1 MDFNVGDVLTVD
13 GEKYIILELLDYEN
27 RNYSFV
33 NKVMVEED
41 FSEEFYIFELLGNS
55 IKIVNDDK
63 LKNILLP
70 KFEEMLNNDIKKI
83 TFE

>member
-1 MDFNVGDVLTVD
+1 MDFNVGLTVE

-33 NKVMVEED
+33 NKVMLEED